1 MPNIDEVVHIN
12 SLLDVYGRLL
22 TESQLDVMKD
32 YYQNDLSLSEIS
44 ELRNISRTAVSDM
57 LKQARQKLENY
68 EEKIGLLK
76 SVSSLEE
83 KDKEHILD
91 ELLERIK
98 NGI

>member
-76 SVSSLEE
+76 GVSSLQG

>member
-76 SVSSLEE
+76 GISSLKG